1 MQLHQWFISSITC
14 LITNFFLL
22 LYLKVRDVI
31 VSVFDTVAPA
41 NALCITRS
49 GLLFCASEFGDHAL
63 FQFSGIGDGEGVC
76 TARKCDDPELG
87 DDGASAASVAPTFAP
102 PPLLLTGGGGNSSS
116 SGSGAAASGGEFEE
130 MCLLLFLAR
139 AQKCTNSRRVLR
151 AVLFI

>member
-1 MQLHQWFISSITC
+1 MHMFC
-14 LITNFFLL
+14 LIQ
-22 LYLKVRDVI
+22 VRDVI

-76 TARKCDDPELG
+76 TSHKCDDPELG

-102 PPLLLTGGGGNSSS
+102 PPLLLTSGGGGGNGS
-116 SGSGAAASGGEFEE
+116 SGAASGGEWRGTSCPF
-130 MCLLLFLAR
+130 F
-139 AQKCTNSRRVLR
+139 
-151 AVLFI
+151 